1 MSASRLSPASLYH
14 RRQARNA
21 RLERGA
27 SVPHT
32 RAEPDPLGESKMFL
46 RNCWYVAAWD
56 HEVTRMT
63 LLRRTLLGE
72 PVVFYRTEDGKPV
85 ALEDRCCHRHAPLSR
100 GRLKGDAIE
109 CPYHGFT
116 YDPSG
121 ACIAVPGQAAIPP
134 GARVRSYPVVERYRW
149 LWIWMGDP
157 ALADPDAIEDFHW
170 MDDPAWRAAGER
182 LELKANYVL
191 LIENLLDLSHLS
203 YVHPTTLGTDKVAQ
217 TPMKAERLN
226 RGVRVT
232 RWVMD
237 SPPPP
242 FFQKAGNIPADQPV
256 DRWQIIDWTPAA
268 FVRLDVG
275 CAPSGTG
282 ARDGDRSRGI
292 SMRNLNAITPETE
305 RTTHYFWAQAH
316 NFKIDQKWATDLI
329 FQNVHTAFLEDLA
342 IIGAQQEN
350 IETAPDR
357 PRIDMNHDA
366 GSIAARRMLETLI
379 AEEARA
385 LVAQ

>member
-1 MSASRLSPASLYH
+1 MY
-14 RRQARNA
+14 
-21 RLERGA
+21 
-27 SVPHT
+27 
-32 RAEPDPLGESKMFL
+32 L
-46 RNCWYVAAWD
+46 RNCWYVAACD
-56 HEVTRMT
+56 HEVNRMAM
-63 LLRRTLLGE
+63 LRRTLLDE
-72 PVVFYRTEDGKPV
+72 PVLLYRTEDGRPV

-100 GRLKGDAIE
+100 GRLKGDAVE

-121 ACIAVPGQAAIPP
+121 ACISIPGQSAIPP
-134 GARVRSYPVVERYRW
+134 GARVKGYPVVERYHW
-149 LWIWMGDP
+149 IWIWMGDP
-157 ALADPDAIEDFHW
+157 KLADPDAIEDFHW
-170 MDDPAWRAAGER
+170 VDDPDWRSAGER
-182 LELKANYVL
+182 LDLKGNYIL
-191 LIENLLDLSHLS
+191 LVENLLDLSHLS

-232 RWVMD
+232 RWVMA

-242 FFQKAGNIPADQPV
+242 FFQKAGNFAPDQLV
-256 DRWQIIDWTPAA
+256 DRWQIIDWTPPA

-275 CAPSGTG
+275 CAVAGTG
-282 ARDGDRSRGI
+282 AREGNRAHGI

-316 NFKIDQKWATDLI
+316 NFGLDKTWLTDLI
-329 FQNVHTAFLEDLA
+329 FRNVHTAFLEDLA

-350 IETAPDR
+350 IETNPNA

-366 GSIAARRMLETLI
+366 GGIAARRMLEAMI
-379 AEEARA
+379 AAEAEA
-385 LVAQ
+385 AT

>member
-1 MSASRLSPASLYH
+1 
-14 RRQARNA
+14 
-21 RLERGA
+21 
-27 SVPHT
+27 
-32 RAEPDPLGESKMFL
+32 MFL

-56 HEVTRMT
+56 HEVTRMN
-63 LLRRTLLGE
+63 LLRRVLLDE
-72 PVVFYRTEDGKPV
+72 PVVFYRTEDGRPV
-85 ALEDRCCHRHAPLSR
+85 ALADRCCHRHAPLSR
-100 GRLKGDAIE
+100 GRLRGDALE

-121 ACIAVPGQAAIPP
+121 ACILVPGQSTIPP
-134 GARVRSYPVVERYRW
+134 GARVRSYPVVERYHW

-157 ALADPDAIEDFHW
+157 ALADPAAIEDFHW
-170 MDDPAWRAAGER
+170 MDDPAWRFAGDR

-191 LIENLLDLSHLS
+191 LVENLLDLSHLS
-203 YVHPTTLGTDKVAQ
+203 FVHPTTLGTDKVAQ
-217 TPMKAERLN
+217 TPMKAERLE

-237 SPPPP
+237 SPAPP
-242 FFQKAGNIPADQPV
+242 FFQRAGGIAPEQTV

-275 CAPSGTG
+275 CALAGTG

-292 SMRNLNAITPETE
+292 TMRNLNAITPETA

-316 NFKIDQKWATDLI
+316 NFGLDKKWLTDLI
-329 FQNVHTAFLEDLA
+329 FENVQTAFQEDLA
-342 IIGAQQEN
+342 IIGAQQAN
-350 IETAPDR
+350 IDAGGAP

-366 GSIAARRMLETLI
+366 GGIAARRMLETMI
-379 AEEARA
+379 ADEARSA
-385 LVAQ
+385 AAE

>member
-1 MSASRLSPASLYH
+1 
-14 RRQARNA
+14 
-21 RLERGA
+21 
-27 SVPHT
+27 V
-32 RAEPDPLGESKMFL
+32 
-46 RNCWYVAAWD
+46 
-56 HEVTRMT
+56 
-63 LLRRTLLGE
+63 LL
-72 PVVFYRTEDGKPV
+72 YRTETGVTV

-100 GRLKGDAIE
+100 GKLVGDAIE

-116 YDPSG
+116 YDATG
-121 ACIAVPGQAAIPP
+121 ACIKIPGQAAIPP
-134 GARVRSYPVVERYRW
+134 SARVKAYPTVERFHW
-149 LWIWMGDP
+149 IWIWMGDP

-170 MDDPAWRAAGER
+170 MDDPDWAMAGER

-191 LIENLLDLSHLS
+191 LVENLLDLSHLS
-203 YVHPTTLGTDKVAQ
+203 FIHPTTLGTDKIAQ

-232 RWVMD
+232 RWIMD

-242 FFQKAGNIPADQPV
+242 FFQKAGNIKPDTSV

-282 ARDGDRSRGI
+282 ARDGDRSKGI
-292 SMRNLNAITPETE
+292 TMRNLNAITPETD
-305 RTTHYFWAQAH
+305 RSTHYFWAQAH
-316 NFKIDQKWATDLI
+316 NFKTDKKFVTDLI

-342 IIGAQQEN
+342 IISAQQEN
-350 IETAPDR
+350 IDTNPAV

-366 GSIAARRMLETLI
+366 GGIAARRMLEAMI
-379 AEEARA
+379 AVENVPPP
-385 LVAQ
+385 LQG

>member
-1 MSASRLSPASLYH
+1 
-14 RRQARNA
+14 
-21 RLERGA
+21 
-27 SVPHT
+27 
-32 RAEPDPLGESKMFL
+32 MFL

-56 HEVTRMT
+56 HEVTRMN
-63 LLRRTLLGE
+63 LLRRILLDE
-72 PVVFYRTEDGKPV
+72 AVVFYRTEDGRPV
-85 ALEDRCCHRHAPLSR
+85 ALADRCCHRHAPLSR
-100 GRLKGDAIE
+100 GRLRGDALE

-121 ACIAVPGQAAIPP
+121 ACIAVPGQANIPP
-134 GARVRSYPVVERYRW
+134 GARVRSYPVVERHHW

-157 ALADPDAIEDFHW
+157 ALADPASIEDFHW
-170 MDDPAWRAAGER
+170 IDDPAWRSAGER
-182 LELKANYVL
+182 LELQANYVL
-191 LIENLLDLSHLS
+191 LVENLLDLSHLS

-217 TPMKAERLN
+217 TPMKAERLE

-242 FFQKAGNIPADQPV
+242 FFQRAGGFAADQHV
-256 DRWQIIDWTPAA
+256 DRWQIIDWSPPA

-275 CAPSGTG
+275 CALTGTG
-282 ARDGDRSRGI
+282 AREGDRSHGI

-316 NFKIDQKWATDLI
+316 NFGLDKPWLTDLI

-342 IIGAQQEN
+342 IIGAQQANLELGA
-350 IETAPDR
+350 AP

-366 GSIAARRMLETLI
+366 GGIAARRMLESLI
-379 AEEARA
+379 ADEARRA
-385 LVAQ
+385 AAE